1 MASVLNTL
9 VMVALAGTLAVL
21 IAGIF
26 AMARGGEF
34 NRKWGNLL
42 MRARVAS
49 QGLAILL
56 LFAGVFAMARGG
68 EFNRKWGNKLMRARV
83 ATQGLAILLLLA
95 LFLLNRGW
103 GG

>member
-1 MASVLNTL
+1 MASLLNTL
-9 VMVALAGTLAVL
+9 VIVALVGTLAVL
-21 IAGIF
+21 FAGIF

-56 LFAGVFAMARGG
+56 L
-68 EFNRKWGNKLMRARV
+68 
-83 ATQGLAILLLLA
+83 LA
-95 LFLLNRGW
+95 LFAVNRDW

>member
-1 MASVLNTL
+1 MVAVFNTL
-9 VMVALAGTLAVL
+9 VMIALAGTLLV
-21 IAGIF
+21 
-26 AMARGGEF
+26 
-34 NRKWGNLL
+34 
-42 MRARVAS
+42 
-49 QGLAILL
+49 
-56 LFAGVFAMARGG
+56 LFAGVLAMDRGG